1 MEWFK
6 FKNGNGI
13 VRVKDIESACNDFT
27 ENIIEL
33 FNTQKSRNDRL
44 QEENAILKDEH
55 YKDKKIQELEDKIS
69 ELRSEL
75 GYSFRM
81 TKEDWDRVREWQIQ
95 HQAEKHGL
103 KTSKDRLAAGGAIGG
118 NWTFE
123 FVPTSIGTVG
133 TCICGSCKE
142 EFVFQELM

>member
-1 MEWFK
+1 MRTTLLK
-6 FKNGNGI
+6 
-13 VRVKDIESACNDFT
+13 SSP
-27 ENIIEL
+27 
-33 FNTQKSRNDRL
+33 NTGSL
-44 QEENAILKDEH
+44 L
-55 YKDKKIQELEDKIS
+55 YTKDKKIQELEDKIA

-81 TKEDWDRVREWQIQ
+81 TKEDWNRVREWQIQ

-123 FVPTSIGTVG
+123 FIPTSIGTVG

-142 EFVFQELM
+142 EFKFQELM